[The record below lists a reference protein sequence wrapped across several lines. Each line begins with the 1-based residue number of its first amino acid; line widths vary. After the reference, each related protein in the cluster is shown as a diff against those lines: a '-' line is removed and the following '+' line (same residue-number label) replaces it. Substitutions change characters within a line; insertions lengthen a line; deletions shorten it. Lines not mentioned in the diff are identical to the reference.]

1 VRHAAWAVMVRRY
14 NSNDFTAIHEPC
26 GVFATVMNASGAN
39 CTLGRLDVRQFMIDV
54 APVVRAA
61 AVLAGSASN
70 SSIRVG
76 VGAMWTDFADGYF
89 SDWTSNL
96 LSVVDFFG
104 EDVYPDTSGGSPAYA
119 TRLQGF
125 VPYTQAALAMGKA
138 VVANESSS
146 FRWTLIAAVKERSA
160 PIGGC
165 ASNEWYQDATKLLW
179 ADTVPAAW
187 LRLMGFLSGARSPR
201 RI

>member
-1 VRHAAWAVMVRRY
+1 VRRVRHGDASQRYQLRAW
-14 NSNDFTAIHEPC
+14 DFST
-26 GVFATVMNASGAN
+26 FAS
-39 CTLGRLDVRQFMIDV
+39 L
-54 APVVRAA
+54 APGVRAA

-70 SSIRVG
+70 LSIRVG

-146 FRWTLIAAVKERSA
+146 
-160 PIGGC
+160 
-165 ASNEWYQDATKLLW
+165 
-179 ADTVPAAW
+179 
-187 LRLMGFLSGARSPR
+187 LRLDVDGSRSR
-201 RI
+201 RGRHLLGLRL